1 MGKASI
7 ERSIWIAATRERV
20 WQAITDPKQIE
31 QWFSPGTSWESTGF
45 EVGARI
51 YVVDSKT
58 GAEMYTQVIELID
71 PPHKLVTRSQ
81 PEPPAKP
88 ETTSY
93 ILTEE
98 NNGTRLTL
106 LYTGYEGL
114 SDDDRRNRMQQDRMG
129 FGMMLENIKAQAEG
143 RDLPNPQGF

>member
-1 MGKASI
+1 MEKVSI

-20 WQAITDPKQIE
+20 WQAITDPRQIE
-31 QWFSPGTSWESTGF
+31 QWFSPGVSWQSTGF
-45 EVGARI
+45 EVGAKI
-51 YVVDSKT
+51 YVVDSQT

-81 PEPPAKP
+81 PEAPAKP

-93 ILTEE
+93 ILNEE
-98 NNGTRLTL
+98 NGGTRLTL

-114 SDDDRRNRMQQDRMG
+114 SDDDRRKRMEQDSMG
-129 FGMMLENIKAQAEG
+129 FGMVLENIKAQAEG